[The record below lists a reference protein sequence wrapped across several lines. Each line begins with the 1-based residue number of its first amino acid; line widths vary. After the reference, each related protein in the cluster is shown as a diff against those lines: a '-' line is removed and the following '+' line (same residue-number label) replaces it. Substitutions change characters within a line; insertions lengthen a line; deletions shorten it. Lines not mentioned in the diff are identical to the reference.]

1 MTPLD
6 RRSVL
11 RQLARAAAL
20 GAAGAAA
27 SACGGDSPP
36 ASMPAPTAKPVD
48 TGSAPTFPSGAH
60 TASGAVGNGPEPLP
74 LPADLPFQVTS
85 GPPDR
90 PRVALTFHG
99 QGDPRIADSLL
110 GLLEAAGA
118 RGTVLAVGTWLDE
131 QPRMARRVLAGGHEL
146 GNHTM
151 HHGDISAMSADR
163 TYAEITD
170 CADRLQRL
178 TGSIGRWFRPSQA
191 KDCTP
196 TVVAQA
202 RRAGY
207 AHCLGYDLDSLDF
220 TDPGAAAVGHTV
232 LNGVRPGSVVSLH
245 FGHPGTVAA
254 MPAILDGLRTR
265 GLRAVTMSELVT

>member
-1 MTPLD
+1 
-6 RRSVL
+6 
-11 RQLARAAAL
+11 
-20 GAAGAAA
+20 
-27 SACGGDSPP
+27 
-36 ASMPAPTAKPVD
+36 MPAPTAKPVG
-48 TGSAPTFPSGAH
+48 TGPAPTAPPGAPD
-60 TASGAVGNGPEPLP
+60 ASGGVGTGPEPPP
-74 LPADLPFQVTS
+74 LPTDLPVQVTS
-85 GPPDR
+85 GPPGR

-99 QGDPRIADSLL
+99 QGSPAVAGSLL
-110 GLLEAAGA
+110 GLMEAAGA

-131 QPRMARRVLAGGHEL
+131 HPQMAHRVLDGGHEL

-170 CADRLQRL
+170 CADRLKHL
-178 TGSIGRWFRPSQA
+178 TGSIGRWFRPSRA

-220 TDPGAAAVGHTV
+220 TDPGADAVSRTV
-232 LNGVRPGSVVSLH
+232 LTGVRPGSVVSLH

>member
-1 MTPLD
+1 MPLD

-11 RQLARAAAL
+11 RRLAGAAAL
-20 GAAGAAA
+20 GAAVSGCGDDSHPSASRSPAAAPGGNTPTPTGPSGPIARTGAA
-27 SACGGDSPP
+27 
-36 ASMPAPTAKPVD
+36 
-48 TGSAPTFPSGAH
+48 
-60 TASGAVGNGPEPLP
+60 PEPPP
-74 LPADLPFQVTS
+74 LPADLPFHVAS
-85 GPPDR
+85 GPADR
-90 PRVALTFHG
+90 PSVALTFHG
-99 QGDPRIADSLL
+99 QGSAESADSLL

-118 RGTVLAVGTWLDE
+118 RGTVLAVGSWLDE
-131 QPRMARRVLAGGHEL
+131 QPRMAGRVLAGGHEL

-151 HHGDISAMSADR
+151 NHGDISAMSAER

-170 CADRLQRL
+170 CADRLRRL
-178 TGSIGRWFRPSQA
+178 TGSIGRWFRPSRA
-191 KDCTP
+191 EDCTP
-196 TVVAQA
+196 VVSAQA

-220 TDPGAAAVGHTV
+220 TDPGSTAVTRTV
-232 LNGVRPGSVVSLH
+232 LDGVRPGSVVSLH